1 MIKGNF
7 PISLLAYRVISTS
20 SALKNSFLTPE
31 GENEGKKK
39 KKTTTQFAAIQYQT
53 EFIDT

>member
-7 PISLLAYRVISTS
+7 PISMLAYRVISTP

-31 GENEGKKK
+31 GENEGEKKK
-39 KKTTTQFAAIQYQT
+39 KPTQFAAIQYQT